1 MILIFL
7 SVTKSE
13 FGTKDVKRENL
24 GRRLKQM
31 SPRFEVALCCVNYC
45 CVSMM
50 RDIRLSNHYTRPAL
64 CGFINLL
71 SETIAEVRG
80 PPTGVKLVHDVLGPM
95 MSNLTPNSI

>member
-7 SVTKSE
+7 SVTKSD

-24 GRRLKQM
+24 RRRLKQM
-31 SPRFEVALCCVNYC
+31 ASRFEVALCCVNYF

-50 RDIRLSNHYTRPAL
+50 RDIGLSNHYTWPAL
-64 CGFINLL
+64 YGCINLL
-71 SETIAEVRG
+71 SETIAGVRG
-80 PPTGVKLVHDVLGPM
+80 PLTGVKLAHDVLGPM